1 MVPDCLR
8 EIEIQTDTLLIRALE
23 GGSPEGHPVLALHGW
38 LDNASSFIPLAP
50 HLINDVRLIALDLPG
65 HGYSEHRPLGVAYH
79 FLDWVPL
86 VMDVATALGL
96 ERFSLMGHSMGAG
109 ISSLVAGTFPERVDT
124 AIFLEGLGP
133 LSGRPEDGPDT
144 LKRHVAYGQRVRN
157 RPLTPYP
164 SREEG
169 AAILQGATGM
179 STEAAALL
187 VSRGMKEV
195 EGGYIWRS
203 DPRMRQP
210 SASRL
215 SEDQV
220 VAFLKHIVAPSIF
233 VAATSGF
240 PFDDESVRRRREAI
254 PHLEVERLE
263 GNHHVH
269 MESPEAVATLI
280 RPFLRSSPG

>member
-1 MVPDCLR
+1 MVSDCLS
-8 EIEIQTDTLLIRALE
+8 EIEIQTDTLLVHALE
-23 GGSPEGHPVLALHGW
+23 GGSPQAHPVLALHGW
-38 LDNASSFIPLAP
+38 LDNAASFIPLAP

-65 HGYSEHRPLGVAYH
+65 HGHSEHRPPGVAYH
-79 FLDWVPL
+79 FLDWVPM
-86 VMDVATALGL
+86 VMDVAAALGL

-109 ISSLVAGTFPERVDT
+109 ISSLVAGTFPERVER

-133 LSGRPEDGPDT
+133 LSGRKEDGPAT

-157 RPLTPYP
+157 KALTPYP

-169 AAILQGATGM
+169 AAVLQGATGM
-179 STEAAALL
+179 SAESAALL

-195 EGGYIWRS
+195 AGGVIWRS

-210 SASRL
+210 SALRL

-220 VAFLKHIVAPSIF
+220 VAFLKEIVAPSIF

-269 MESPEAVATLI
+269 MESPEAVASLI
-280 RPFLRSSPG
+280 LPLLRSAQG